1 MKKKV
6 IFISTLYLL
15 TIITVIA
22 IIIINKIDFK
32 DYHNEYYSLKYD
44 TTWKYLQDNQN
55 FKLEHKKSGGK
66 LTILTKQLEDYYIDT
81 KLSVLIDDIIS
92 SIQEQNKEYKLIS
105 TYEDEM
111 KYESMSY
118 LFEKDNEQVLVKVCK
133 NNQTILIIT
142 YENQSKYFDIVL
154 DSVDNIVNSIEMTS
168 K

>member
-1 MKKKV
+1 M
-6 IFISTLYLL
+6 I
-15 TIITVIA
+15 
-22 IIIINKIDFK
+22 
-32 DYHNEYYSLKYD
+32 
-44 TTWKYLQDNQN
+44 Q
-55 FKLEHKKSGGK
+55 
-66 LTILTKQLEDYYIDT
+66 
-81 KLSVLIDDIIS
+81 LSVLIDDIIS